1 MNLLAV
7 ERVDTG
13 YGPVSVNRDVSLAVG
28 QNEIVTIL
36 GPNGAG
42 KTTLLRSIAG
52 LVKPRRG
59 TVTFE
64 GRDVTALHADEKAAL
79 GVVMVPEGR
88 HVFADM
94 SVREN

>member
-7 ERVDTG
+7 EHVDTG
-13 YGPVSVNRDVSLAVG
+13 YGPVAVNRDISLAVG

-52 LVKPRRG
+52 LVKRGAAQCSSMAATSPRFTPTR
-59 TVTFE
+59 
-64 GRDVTALHADEKAAL
+64 RQRSA
-79 GVVMVPEGR
+79 
-88 HVFADM
+88 
-94 SVREN
+94 S